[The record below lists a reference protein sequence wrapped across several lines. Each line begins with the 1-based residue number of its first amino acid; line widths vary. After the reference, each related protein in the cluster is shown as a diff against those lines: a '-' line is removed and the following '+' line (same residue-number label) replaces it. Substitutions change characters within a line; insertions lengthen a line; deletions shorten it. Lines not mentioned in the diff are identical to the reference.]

1 MKMMTMKIPSL
12 FSTPQVLKKEKEVE
26 IKKICQKEMEKKNSF
41 ANNMNQNKPY
51 QRPFKRDLCKYY
63 LNGVCTKGDK
73 CTYSHV
79 IKDFP
84 CKYYITLGNC
94 DNRECR

>member
-1 MKMMTMKIPSL
+1 MPKRDG
-12 FSTPQVLKKEKEVE
+12 
-26 IKKICQKEMEKKNSF
+26 KKNSF
-41 ANNMNQNKPY
+41 ANTNMNQNKPY

-73 CTYSHV
+73 CTYGHV